1 MLQEIFLGEKLR
13 WPEPYR
19 CAVNF
24 VFNYQGAEGLEP
36 DSKGRIDAEEY
47 ARREYGPRVGIWR
60 VLRLLDEHKIKATFV
75 VCGALAERYPD
86 TVKAVHAAGHDVA
99 GHGYHHE
106 KAWKLTVEQELETFR
121 KTIAVLKGLTGENIQ
136 GWRCCFQSQATPE
149 LDIKQG
155 LIWNSNSFSHD
166 LPYLLKDGDRVV
178 VEIPRQPFGDMF
190 VFQGGKTAN
199 PDDALA
205 IWKRSFDT
213 FYTESSQFHTYCQ
226 FSLHPFLI
234 GRPGRIE
241 VLAELM
247 GYLKRHEGVWFA
259 TCDQVARRVLE
270 CAGLQPSLS
279 VAYGK
284 TRLAVR

>member
-1 MLQEIFLGEKLR
+1 MLQEIFLGEKLQ
-13 WPEPYR
+13 WPKPYR

-60 VLRLLDEHKIKATFV
+60 ILRLLDKYQLKATFV
-75 VCGALAERYPD
+75 TCGALAERYPD
-86 TVKAVHAAGHDVA
+86 TVKAIHAAGHDVA

-106 KAWKLTVEQELETFR
+106 KAWKLTEEEELETMR
-121 KTIAVLKGLTGENIQ
+121 KTVDVLTGLTGKKID
-136 GWRCCFQSQATPE
+136 GWRCCFQSHVTPD
-149 LDIKQG
+149 LGIGQG
-155 LIWNSNSFSHD
+155 FIWNSNSFSHD

-199 PDDALA
+199 PDDALS
-205 IWKRSFDT
+205 IWKKSFDT
-213 FYTESSQFHTYCQ
+213 FYSESNLFHTYCQ
-226 FSLHPFLI
+226 FSLHPFLV

-241 VLAELM
+241 VLAELIE
-247 GYLKRHEGVWFA
+247 YVKRHEGVWFA
-259 TCDQVARRVLE
+259 TTQEVASRVLE
-270 CAGLQPSLS
+270 CASITPSVKAS
-279 VAYGK
+279 YGSASLVM
-284 TRLAVR
+284 T